1 VQANELPIALLRGHV
16 ELMCLRVEPAHE
28 ILHERYDADFLF
40 NKAATLL
47 FVIAKG
53 EPVVEQIEA
62 EMPSAGGG
70 KLSPKYLESLRAEL
84 LFTALHQCETFFAL
98 LIALYQPLPH
108 WVYLTT
114 YETKE
119 IKQAVEQI
127 LAHQIRKLTAG
138 AVAKIRDFVKLSVY
152 GDFVMAADPERASR
166 WDENLDNAA
175 WLIERIGGFY
185 LEYDGAYN
193 SYKHG
198 LRVMTGPHWLGIAPE
213 NPDGTVQGP
222 MRIIQLSED
231 ALTYLQKEPVRE
243 VDGAK
248 EIPIS
253 ESTRAFNPFEASFYL
268 AKMNQMLQTIKA
280 TRLAVLRG
288 DGVIPSI
295 NTYFGMDRDYVLQLA
310 TRGEWTTGPMRA
322 DQARAFDQWLAQ
334 RRTNAEQ
341 PDQTEQS
348 TDTDGSST

>member
-1 VQANELPIALLRGHV
+1 MAKAKRKDQSSIPYVFLGSANDQNLRFYEG
-16 ELMCLRVEPAHE
+16 
-28 ILHERYDADFLF
+28 YDADFLF

-53 EPVVEQIEA
+53 GPIVEQIEA
-62 EMPSAGGG
+62 EAIAAGGG

-84 LFTALHQCETFFAL
+84 FFTALHQCETFFAL

-114 YETKE
+114 YRNEE
-119 IKQAVEQI
+119 IKQGVEQI
-127 LAHQIRKLTAG
+127 LARQISKLTAG
-138 AVAKIRDFVKLSVY
+138 AVAKMRDFIKLSVY
-152 GDFVMAADPERASR
+152 GDVMPADPERASR
-166 WDENLDNAA
+166 WEENLDNAA
-175 WLIERIGGFY
+175 WLVKRIGDFY
-185 LEYDGAYN
+185 LEYDHAYN

-198 LRVMTGPHWLGIAPE
+198 LRVMTVPHWLGIAPE

-222 MRIIQLSED
+222 MRIIQSSED

-280 TRLAVLRG
+280 TRLAALRG

-295 NTYFGMDRDYVLQLA
+295 NTYFSLNRDYVLQLA
-310 TRGEWTTGPMRA
+310 KRGEWTTGPMRA
-322 DQARAFDQWLAQ
+322 DQARVYDQWLAQ
-334 RRTNAEQ
+334 RQANAEQ

-348 TDTDGSST
+348 TDTGDSST